1 MTPKIVTAKHVPS
14 TVPSHV
20 SLSSLPAKTF
30 RYFCSK
36 IAEHFVPKLN
46 EIQLL
51 LTDFIGVLLFNSN
64 TVILS
69 YFYRMLRSRGL
80 FQAFSKV
87 S

>member
-1 MTPKIVTAKHVPS
+1 MTPKIVTAEHVPS

-20 SLSSLPAKTF
+20 SKSSLPAKTF
-30 RYFCSK
+30 RYLCSK
-36 IAEHFVPKLN
+36 IAEHFVPKLD

-51 LTDFIGVLLFNSN
+51 LPDFIRVLLL
-64 TVILS
+64 LS
-69 YFYRMLRSRGL
+69 YFYCMLRSRGL